1 MVVDV
6 VVEMDD
12 IDMTLA
18 RIEMARDKLT
28 TARIAR
34 SVVPAKGKSK
44 MGLTIARKSKCCA
57 IRRETG
63 RGDPA

>member
-1 MVVDV
+1 MVADV

-28 TARIAR
+28 RGRIAR
-34 SVVPAKGKSK
+34 SLVRAKGKSK
-44 MGLTIARKSKCCA
+44 MVRDFAK
-57 IRRETG
+57 E
-63 RGDPA
+63 